1 MNNDF
6 NNNQP
11 EINGSNLNHSEISV
25 NQNYAETSVN
35 QSNAEASANQNN
47 QYNVEASVNQS
58 NQKSVETSANQN
70 NQYNTETNLN
80 LNNVSYNPGNIYS
93 YTGSNIIQDTNQTN
107 FNTNNFQYNN
117 QTDYTIGNQSGNPY
131 TVYPTPN
138 TVNEEKPK
146 AKKKRRFAPAAKL
159 VAAALV
165 FGLVAGGA
173 FQAYYMLAWQ
183 DNTRLENVSTADQ
196 LQVEEVITNTDNE
209 GFIPTAKSSSD
220 KIVTDVS
227 DVVANA
233 MPSIVAI
240 NSTVKATTTDFF
252 GREYEQEGQSSGSGI
267 IIAQNDS
274 NLLIV
279 TNNHVVN
286 GATSIQIIFSDEK
299 TATATVKGADAN
311 ADLAVLSVDMSL
323 LSKKTISTIK
333 VATLGDSDKM
343 LPGNMVIAIGNA
355 LGYGQSVTVGYVSA
369 VNRKVTMED
378 QTMTLLQT
386 DAAINPGNSG
396 GALLNTKGEV
406 IGINS
411 VKFASAEIEGM
422 GYAIPISSA
431 VPMINELM
439 NREVVAANEQGFL
452 GIDTSTAQEV
462 TEVFAKR
469 FNMPIGVYVNDVV
482 ADSPAEAAGL
492 TQGDIITGL
501 DGFKIETIED
511 LKNALSYKKAG
522 QSVELT
528 IQTVSG
534 GAYTEKVL
542 TVKLGDKQ
550 N

>member
-1 MNNDF
+1 MNNEF

-11 EINGSNLNHSEISV
+11 EISGSNLNNSETNV
-25 NQNYAETSVN
+25 NQNYAEASVN
-35 QSNAEASANQNN
+35 QSNQN
-47 QYNVEASVNQS
+47 NVEASVNQS
-58 NQKSVETSANQN
+58 NQNSVEASVIQN
-70 NQYNTETNLN
+70 NQYSTEANLYQ
-80 LNNVSYNPGNIYS
+80 NNGSYNPGNTYS
-93 YTGSNIIQDTNQTN
+93 YTGSNITQDTNQPN
-107 FNTNNFQYNN
+107 FNTSSYQYNN
-117 QTDYTIGNQSGNPY
+117 QTGYTAGNQSYNPY
-131 TVYPTPN
+131 TVYPTPEI
-138 TVNEEKPK
+138 VNEEKPK

-173 FQAYYMLAWQ
+173 FQAYYMLAWP
-183 DNTRLENVSTADQ
+183 DNAKIEGTNTTDK
-196 LQVEEVITNTDNE
+196 LQVAEVTTDTDND
-209 GFIPTAKSSSD
+209 GTIPTSTSSSGTV
-220 KIVTDVS
+220 VTDVS
-227 DVVANA
+227 DVVTNV

-240 NSTVKATTTDFF
+240 NSTVTASTTDFF
-252 GREYEQEGQSSGSGI
+252 GREFEQEGQSSGSGI
-267 IIAQNDS
+267 IIAQNGS

-286 GATSIQIIFSDEK
+286 GATSIQIVFSDEK

-311 ADLAVLSVDMSL
+311 ADLAVLSVDMSQ
-323 LSKKTISTIK
+323 LSKETASTIK
-333 VATLGDSDKM
+333 VATLGNSDAM
-343 LPGNMVIAIGNA
+343 VPGEMVIAIGNA

-369 VNRKVTMED
+369 VNREVTMED

-439 NREVVAANEQGFL
+439 NREVVAASEQGFL

-462 TEVFAKR
+462 TDVFAKR

-482 ADSPAEAAGL
+482 SDSPAEAAGL

-511 LKNALSYKKAG
+511 LNNALSFKKSG

-528 IQTVSG
+528 IQTVKG